1 MRLDVNKLAK
11 VPAGLNDLKTKI
23 DNLDVGKLT
32 TVPVDLIELG
42 NVVSKEVIKKT
53 VYNTLNT
60 KVNNSEKKI
69 PNTSTTI
76 KSDQY
81 NTDQRN
87 LEKILEMLRT
97 KSQALVV

>member
-1 MRLDVNKLAK
+1 MLLDVNKLAK
-11 VPAGLNDLKTKI
+11 VPAGLNDLKTKV
-23 DNLDVGKLT
+23 DNLDVGMLT
-32 TVPVDLIELG
+32 TIPVDLIELG

-69 PNTSTTI
+69 PNTSI
-76 KSDQY
+76 KSNQY
-81 NTDQRN
+81 NTDKRN
-87 LEKILEMLRT
+87 LEKISEMLRT

>member
-1 MRLDVNKLAK
+1 MRLDFNKLAK
-11 VPAGLNDLKTKI
+11 APAGLNDLKTKV

-69 PNTSTTI
+69 PNTLI
-76 KSDQY
+76 KSNQY
-81 NTDQRN
+81 NTDKRN
-87 LEKILEMLRT
+87 LEKISEMLRT

>member
-69 PNTSTTI
+69 PNTLI
-76 KSDQY
+76 KSNQY
-81 NTDQRN
+81 NTDKRN
-87 LEKILEMLRT
+87 LEKISEMLRT

>member
-69 PNTSTTI
+69 PNTLI
-76 KSDQY
+76 KSNQY
-81 NTDQRN
+81 NTDKRN
-87 LEKILEMLRT
+87 LEKMSEMLRT

>member
-11 VPAGLNDLKTKI
+11 APAGLNDLKTKV

-53 VYNTLNT
+53 V
-60 KVNNSEKKI
+60 
-69 PNTSTTI
+69 
-76 KSDQY
+76 
-81 NTDQRN
+81 
-87 LEKILEMLRT
+87 
-97 KSQALVV
+97 

>member
-11 VPAGLNDLKTKI
+11 TPAGLNDLKTKV

-32 TVPVDLIELG
+32 TVPVDLKKLG
-42 NVVSKEVIKKT
+42 DIVSKEVIKKT

-69 PNTSTTI
+69 PNTLI
-76 KSDQY
+76 KSNQY
-81 NTDQRN
+81 NTDKRN
-87 LEKILEMLRT
+87 LEKISEMLRT

>member
-11 VPAGLNDLKTKI
+11 APAGLNDLKTKV

-69 PNTSTTI
+69 PNTLI
-76 KSDQY
+76 KSNQY
-81 NTDQRN
+81 NTDKRN
-87 LEKILEMLRT
+87 LEKISEMLRT

>member
-11 VPAGLNDLKTKI
+11 APAGLNDLKTKV

-60 KVNNSEKKI
+60 KVNNSEKKN
-69 PNTSTTI
+69 PNTLI
-76 KSDQY
+76 KSNQY
-81 NTDQRN
+81 NTDKRN
-87 LEKILEMLRT
+87 LEKISEMLRT

>member
-1 MRLDVNKLAK
+1 MLLDVNKLAK
-11 VPAGLNDLKTKI
+11 VPAGLNDLKTKV
-23 DNLDVGKLT
+23 DNLDVGMLT
-32 TVPVDLIELG
+32 TIPVDLIELG

-69 PNTSTTI
+69 PNTLI
-76 KSDQY
+76 KSNQY
-81 NTDQRN
+81 NTDKRN
-87 LEKILEMLRT
+87 LEKISEMLRT

>member
-1 MRLDVNKLAK
+1 MRLDDNKLAK
-11 VPAGLNDLKTKI
+11 APAGLNDLKTKV

-53 VYNTLNT
+53 VYNKLNT

-69 PNTSTTI
+69 PNTLI
-76 KSDQY
+76 KSNQY
-81 NTDQRN
+81 NTDKRN
-87 LEKILEMLRT
+87 LEKISEMLRT

>member
-11 VPAGLNDLKTKI
+11 APAGLNDLKTKV

-60 KVNNSEKKI
+60 KVNNSN
-69 PNTSTTI
+69 NTLI
-76 KSDQY
+76 KSNQY
-81 NTDQRN
+81 NTDKRN
-87 LEKILEMLRT
+87 LEKISEMLRT